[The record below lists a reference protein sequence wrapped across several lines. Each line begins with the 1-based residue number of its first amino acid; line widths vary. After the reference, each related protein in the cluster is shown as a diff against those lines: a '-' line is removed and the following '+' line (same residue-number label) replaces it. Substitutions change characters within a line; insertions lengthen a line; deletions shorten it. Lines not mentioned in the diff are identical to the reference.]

1 MTYTQTVGVVIQ
13 DARLKLGYTQAQL
26 SERAGI
32 GLGSLSKY
40 ERDRSNIPLDAL
52 VLVADALDVRPS
64 DILAEAERRM
74 DANDG
79 KKEN

>member
-40 ERDRSNIPLDAL
+40 ERGRSNIPLDAL

-64 DILAEAERRM
+64 DILAKAERRM